1 MQSKSNPLLVKT
13 IVHARYMQ
21 SRWRLK
27 KWGKSIRENKC
38 GVPFSNH
45 IIAPYN

>member
-1 MQSKSNPLLVKT
+1 MQSKSNPLLAKT

-27 KWGKSIRENKC
+27 KWGKSIRENNA
-38 GVPFSNH
+38 VSHPP
-45 IIAPYN
+45 IIS